1 MKFITRPWGTICQIT
16 HNRKFT
22 INIIKVRACQRFSL
36 QSHQFRDE
44 LWILVAQGSVVE
56 IGEKEII
63 SGIINF
69 IWIPRKIRH
78 RLSSRGRPAYFAEFA
93 LGEYNLSDIV
103 RYEDDYNRI
112 V

>member
-1 MKFITRPWGTICQIT
+1 MKSIVRPWGTIFQIVC
-16 HNRKFT
+16 RKRFA
-22 INIIKVRACQRFSL
+22 INIIKIEAFQRLSL

-44 LWILVAQGSVVE
+44 LWILVAQKSVVE
-56 IGEKEII
+56 VAANKII

-69 IWIPRKIRH
+69 VWIQKNVRH
-78 RLSSRGRPAYFAEFA
+78 RLKSMRNPVYFLELA
-93 LGEYNLSDIV
+93 LGEYSLDDII